1 MKNANTGRIGHLLRG
16 WNNRFFTLSSPRN
29 CWRGAFGELALS
41 LLSFRGSH
49 TGGNPES
56 RNKIKS
62 FSNKQT
68 GSQVHAW
75 DDNHNGND
83 RFPTTTLGND
93 IVMKKGGHPK
103 RAARRV
109 SESTARVVSSGFTLI
124 ELLVVVLI
132 IGILASVAVPQYTKA
147 VEKSRAAGVIQKVK
161 SLQNAVDM
169 YLLANDWPTVQFTNL
184 SGTSGRE
191 NLDISFKANATMKRS
206 GLVESS
212 YMVFNDYYFYVV
224 CERDVC
230 YIVAEDNK
238 AYKEQ
243 IVRASWYRYKNYT
256 RYQPMDTWNR
266 GTCKYKSDSSAGK
279 AICEYFKQNSL
290 LSNNN
295 WEISVKS

>member
-1 MKNANTGRIGHLLRG
+1 MSRLGRLLRG
-16 WNNRFFTLSSPRN
+16 WNKQFFSLSSPRN
-29 CWRGAFGELALS
+29 YRRGAFGELALS
-41 LLSFRGSH
+41 LLSFRGPHS
-49 TGGNPES
+49 GGNPES
-56 RNKIKS
+56 RNKTKS
-62 FSNKQT
+62 FSNRQT

-75 DDNHNGND
+75 DDNDNNGSRIKTLRD
-83 RFPTTTLGND
+83 DGLTTHSCTPN
-93 IVMKKGGHPK
+93 VFYT
-103 RAARRV
+103 
-109 SESTARVVSSGFTLI
+109 TARGFTLI

-147 VEKSRAAGVIQKVK
+147 VEKSRTAGVIQKVK
-161 SLQNAVDM
+161 SLQNSVDM

-206 GLVESS
+206 GLAVSS
-212 YMVFNDYYFYVV
+212 YMVFDDYYFYVV

-230 YIVAEDNK
+230 YIIAEDNK
-238 AYKEQ
+238 PYKEQ

-295 WEISVKS
+295 WEISAKS

>member
-1 MKNANTGRIGHLLRG
+1 MKGFMNTL
-16 WNNRFFTLSSPRN
+16 FLSSS
-29 CWRGAFGELALS
+29 WKVVVQDLS
-41 LLSFRGSH
+41 LLKKRKTTDIGTLRAGKPSSMTLNFINDSSKPYGMTSDW
-49 TGGNPES
+49 GG
-56 RNKIKS
+56 R
-62 FSNKQT
+62 
-68 GSQVHAW
+68 
-75 DDNHNGND
+75 
-83 RFPTTTLGND
+83 
-93 IVMKKGGHPK
+93 
-103 RAARRV
+103 
-109 SESTARVVSSGFTLI
+109 TASAGFTLI

-132 IGILASVAVPQYTKA
+132 IGILAAVAVPQYTKA

-206 GLVESS
+206 GLAVSS
-212 YMVFNDYYFYVV
+212 YMVFDDYYFYVV

-230 YIVAEDNK
+230 YIIAEDNK
-238 AYKEQ
+238 PYKEQ

-295 WEISVKS
+295 WEISAKS

>member
-1 MKNANTGRIGHLLRG
+1 MKNVCMSRLGRLLRG
-16 WNNRFFTLSSPRN
+16 WNKQFFSLSSPRN
-29 CWRGAFGELALS
+29 YRRGAFGELALS
-41 LLSFRGSH
+41 LLSFRGPHS
-49 TGGNPES
+49 GGNPES
-56 RNKIKS
+56 RNKTKS

-75 DDNHNGND
+75 DDNDNNGSRIKTLRD
-83 RFPTTTLGND
+83 DGLTTHSCTPN
-93 IVMKKGGHPK
+93 VFYT
-103 RAARRV
+103 
-109 SESTARVVSSGFTLI
+109 TARGFTLI

-169 YLLANDWPTVQFTNL
+169 YLLANDWPTVQFTHL
-184 SGTSGRE
+184 SSISGRE
-191 NLDISFKANATMKRS
+191 NLDISFKANSTMKRS
-206 GLVESS
+206 GLAESY
-212 YMVFNDYYFYVV
+212 YMVFDDYYFYVV

-238 AYKEQ
+238 PYKEQ

-295 WEISVKS
+295 WEISAKS

>member
-1 MKNANTGRIGHLLRG
+1 MKNVRMSRLGRLLRG
-16 WNNRFFTLSSPRN
+16 WNKQFFSLSSPRN
-29 CWRGAFGELALS
+29 CQRGAFGELALS
-41 LLSFRGSH
+41 LLSFRGPHS
-49 TGGNPES
+49 GGNPES
-56 RNKIKS
+56 RNKTKS

-75 DDNHNGND
+75 DDNDNNGSRIKTLRD
-83 RFPTTTLGND
+83 DGLTTHSCTPN
-93 IVMKKGGHPK
+93 VFYT
-103 RAARRV
+103 
-109 SESTARVVSSGFTLI
+109 TARGFTLI

-206 GLVESS
+206 DLAVSY
-212 YMVFNDYYFYVV
+212 YMVFDDYYFYVV

-230 YIVAEDNK
+230 YIIAEDNK
-238 AYKEQ
+238 PYKEQ

-295 WEISVKS
+295 WEISAKS

>member
-1 MKNANTGRIGHLLRG
+1 MKNVRMSRLGRLLRG
-16 WNNRFFTLSSPRN
+16 WNKQFFSLSSPRN
-29 CWRGAFGELALS
+29 CQRGAFGELALS
-41 LLSFRGSH
+41 LLSFRGPHS
-49 TGGNPES
+49 GGNPES
-56 RNKIKS
+56 RNKTKS

-75 DDNHNGND
+75 DDNDNNGSRIKTLRD
-83 RFPTTTLGND
+83 DGLTTHSCTPN
-93 IVMKKGGHPK
+93 VFYT
-103 RAARRV
+103 
-109 SESTARVVSSGFTLI
+109 TARGFTLI

-206 GLVESS
+206 GLAVSS
-212 YMVFNDYYFYVV
+212 YMVFDDYYFYVV

-230 YIVAEDNK
+230 YIIAEDNK
-238 AYKEQ
+238 PYKEQ

-295 WEISVKS
+295 WEISAKS

>member
-1 MKNANTGRIGHLLRG
+1 MKNVRMSRLGQLLRG
-16 WNNRFFTLSSPRN
+16 WNKQFFSLSSPRN
-29 CWRGAFGELALS
+29 YRRGAFGELALS
-41 LLSFRGSH
+41 LLSFRGPHS
-49 TGGNPES
+49 GGNPES
-56 RNKIKS
+56 RNKTKS

-75 DDNHNGND
+75 DDNDNNGSRIKTLRD
-83 RFPTTTLGND
+83 DGLTTHSCTPN
-93 IVMKKGGHPK
+93 VFYT
-103 RAARRV
+103 
-109 SESTARVVSSGFTLI
+109 TARGFTLI

-206 GLVESS
+206 GLAVSS
-212 YMVFNDYYFYVV
+212 YMVFDDYYFYVV

-230 YIVAEDNK
+230 YIIAEDNK
-238 AYKEQ
+238 PYKEQ

-295 WEISVKS
+295 WEISAKS

>member
-1 MKNANTGRIGHLLRG
+1 MKNVRMSRLGRLLRG
-16 WNNRFFTLSSPRN
+16 WNKQFFSLSSPRN
-29 CWRGAFGELALS
+29 YRRGAFGELALS
-41 LLSFRGSH
+41 LLSFRGPHS
-49 TGGNPES
+49 GGNPKS
-56 RNKIKS
+56 RNKTKS

-75 DDNHNGND
+75 DDNDNNGSRIKTLRD
-83 RFPTTTLGND
+83 DGLTTHSCTSN
-93 IVMKKGGHPK
+93 VFYT
-103 RAARRV
+103 
-109 SESTARVVSSGFTLI
+109 TARGFTLI

-206 GLVESS
+206 GLAVSS
-212 YMVFNDYYFYVV
+212 YMVFDDYYFYVV
-224 CERDVC
+224 CEHDVC
-230 YIVAEDNK
+230 YIIAEDNK
-238 AYKEQ
+238 PYKEE

-295 WEISVKS
+295 WEISAKS

>member
-1 MKNANTGRIGHLLRG
+1 MKNVRMSRLGRLLRG
-16 WNNRFFTLSSPRN
+16 WNKQFFSLSFPRN
-29 CWRGAFGELALS
+29 CQRGAFGELALS
-41 LLSFRGSH
+41 LLSFRGPHS
-49 TGGNPES
+49 GGNPES
-56 RNKIKS
+56 RNKTKS

-75 DDNHNGND
+75 DDNDNNGSRIKTLRD
-83 RFPTTTLGND
+83 DGLTTHSCTPN
-93 IVMKKGGHPK
+93 VFYT
-103 RAARRV
+103 
-109 SESTARVVSSGFTLI
+109 TARGFTLI

-206 GLVESS
+206 GLAVSS
-212 YMVFNDYYFYVV
+212 YMVFDDYYFYVV

-238 AYKEQ
+238 PYKEQ

-295 WEISVKS
+295 WEISAKS

>member
-1 MKNANTGRIGHLLRG
+1 MKNVCMSRLGRLLRG
-16 WNNRFFTLSSPRN
+16 WNKQFFSLSSPRN
-29 CWRGAFGELALS
+29 CRRGAFGELALS
-41 LLSFRGSH
+41 LLSFRGPHS
-49 TGGNPES
+49 GGNPES
-56 RNKIKS
+56 RNKTKS

-75 DDNHNGND
+75 DDNDNNGSRIKTLRD
-83 RFPTTTLGND
+83 DGLTTHSCTPN
-93 IVMKKGGHPK
+93 VFYT
-103 RAARRV
+103 
-109 SESTARVVSSGFTLI
+109 TARGFTLI

-132 IGILASVAVPQYTKA
+132 IGILASVAMPQYTKA

-169 YLLANDWPTVQFTNL
+169 YLLANDWPTVQFTHL
-184 SGTSGRE
+184 SSISGRE
-191 NLDISFKANATMKRS
+191 NLDISFKANSTMKRS
-206 GLVESS
+206 GLAESY
-212 YMVFNDYYFYVV
+212 YMVFDDYYFYVV

-238 AYKEQ
+238 PYKEQ

-279 AICEYFKQNSL
+279 AICEYFEQNSL

-295 WEISVKS
+295 WEISAKS

>member
-1 MKNANTGRIGHLLRG
+1 MKNVRMSRLGRLLRG
-16 WNNRFFTLSSPRN
+16 WNKQFFSLSSPRN
-29 CWRGAFGELALS
+29 YRRGAFGELALS
-41 LLSFRGSH
+41 LLSFRGPHS
-49 TGGNPES
+49 GGNPES

-75 DDNHNGND
+75 DDNDNNGSRIKTLRND
-83 RFPTTTLGND
+83 GLTTHSCTPN
-93 IVMKKGGHPK
+93 VFYT
-103 RAARRV
+103 
-109 SESTARVVSSGFTLI
+109 TARGFTLI

-206 GLVESS
+206 DLAVSS
-212 YMVFNDYYFYVV
+212 YMVFDDYYFYVV

-230 YIVAEDNK
+230 YIIAEDNK
-238 AYKEQ
+238 PYKEQ

-295 WEISVKS
+295 WEISAMSR

>member
-1 MKNANTGRIGHLLRG
+1 MKNVRMSRLGRLLRG
-16 WNNRFFTLSSPRN
+16 WNKQFFSLSSPRN
-29 CWRGAFGELALS
+29 YRRGAFGELALS
-41 LLSFRGSH
+41 LLSFWGPHS
-49 TGGNPES
+49 GGNPES
-56 RNKIKS
+56 RNKTKS

-75 DDNHNGND
+75 DDNDNNGSRIKTLRD
-83 RFPTTTLGND
+83 DGLTTHSCTPN
-93 IVMKKGGHPK
+93 VFYT
-103 RAARRV
+103 
-109 SESTARVVSSGFTLI
+109 TARGFTLI

-206 GLVESS
+206 GLAVSS
-212 YMVFNDYYFYVV
+212 YMVFDDYYFYVV

-230 YIVAEDNK
+230 YIIAEDNK
-238 AYKEQ
+238 PYKEQ

-295 WEISVKS
+295 WEISAKS

>member
-1 MKNANTGRIGHLLRG
+1 MKNVRMSRLGRLLRG
-16 WNNRFFTLSSPRN
+16 WNKQFFSLSSPRN
-29 CWRGAFGELALS
+29 YRRGAFGELALS
-41 LLSFRGSH
+41 LLSFRGPHS
-49 TGGNPES
+49 GGNPES
-56 RNKIKS
+56 RNKTKS

-75 DDNHNGND
+75 DDNDNNGSRIKTLRND
-83 RFPTTTLGND
+83 GLTTHSCTPN
-93 IVMKKGGHPK
+93 VFYT
-103 RAARRV
+103 
-109 SESTARVVSSGFTLI
+109 TARGFTLI

-184 SGTSGRE
+184 SGISGRE

-206 GLVESS
+206 GLSVSS
-212 YMVFNDYYFYVV
+212 YMVFDDYYFYVV

-230 YIVAEDNK
+230 YIIAEDNK
-238 AYKEQ
+238 PYKEQ
-243 IVRASWYRYKNYT
+243 MVRASWYRYKN
-256 RYQPMDTWNR
+256 RSKYQPMDTWNL
-266 GTCKYKSDSSAGK
+266 GTYIYKSDSSAGK

-295 WEISVKS
+295 WEISAKS

>member
-1 MKNANTGRIGHLLRG
+1 MKNVRMSRLGRLLRG
-16 WNNRFFTLSSPRN
+16 WNKQFFSLSFPRN
-29 CWRGAFGELALS
+29 YRRGAFGELALS
-41 LLSFRGSH
+41 LLSFRGPHS
-49 TGGNPES
+49 GGNPES
-56 RNKIKS
+56 RNKTKS

-68 GSQVHAW
+68 GFQVHAW
-75 DDNHNGND
+75 DDNDNNGSRIKTLRD
-83 RFPTTTLGND
+83 YGLTTHSCTPN
-93 IVMKKGGHPK
+93 VFYT
-103 RAARRV
+103 
-109 SESTARVVSSGFTLI
+109 TARGFTLI

-206 GLVESS
+206 GLAVSS
-212 YMVFNDYYFYVV
+212 YMVFDDYYFYVV

-230 YIVAEDNK
+230 YIIAEDNK
-238 AYKEQ
+238 PYKEQ

-295 WEISVKS
+295 WEISAKS

>member
-1 MKNANTGRIGHLLRG
+1 MKNVCMSRLGRLLRG
-16 WNNRFFTLSSPRN
+16 WNKQFFSLSSPRN
-29 CWRGAFGELALS
+29 CRRGAFGELALS
-41 LLSFRGSH
+41 LLSFRGPHS
-49 TGGNPES
+49 GGNPES
-56 RNKIKS
+56 RNKTKS

-75 DDNHNGND
+75 DDNDNNGSRIKTLRD
-83 RFPTTTLGND
+83 DGLTTHSCTPN
-93 IVMKKGGHPK
+93 VFYT
-103 RAARRV
+103 
-109 SESTARVVSSGFTLI
+109 TARGFTLI

-169 YLLANDWPTVQFTNL
+169 YLLANDWPTVQFTHL
-184 SGTSGRE
+184 SSISGRE
-191 NLDISFKANATMKRS
+191 NLDISFKANSTMKRS
-206 GLVESS
+206 GLAESY
-212 YMVFNDYYFYVV
+212 YMVFDDYYFYVV

-238 AYKEQ
+238 PYKEQ

-295 WEISVKS
+295 WEISAKS

>member
-1 MKNANTGRIGHLLRG
+1 MKNVRMSRLGRLLRG
-16 WNNRFFTLSSPRN
+16 WNKQFFSLSSPRN
-29 CWRGAFGELALS
+29 CQRGAFGELALS
-41 LLSFRGSH
+41 LLSFRGPHS
-49 TGGNPES
+49 GGNPES
-56 RNKIKS
+56 RNKTKS

-75 DDNHNGND
+75 DDNDNNGSRIKTLRD
-83 RFPTTTLGND
+83 DGLTTHSCTSN
-93 IVMKKGGHPK
+93 VFYT
-103 RAARRV
+103 
-109 SESTARVVSSGFTLI
+109 TACGFTLI

-206 GLVESS
+206 GLAVSS
-212 YMVFNDYYFYVV
+212 YMVFDDYYFYVV
-224 CERDVC
+224 CEHDVC
-230 YIVAEDNK
+230 YIIAEDNK
-238 AYKEQ
+238 PYKEE

-295 WEISVKS
+295 WEISAKS

>member
-1 MKNANTGRIGHLLRG
+1 MKNVRMSRLGRLLRG
-16 WNNRFFTLSSPRN
+16 WNKQFFSLSSPRN
-29 CWRGAFGELALS
+29 YRRGAFGELALS
-41 LLSFRGSH
+41 LLSFRGPHS
-49 TGGNPES
+49 GGNPES
-56 RNKIKS
+56 RNKTKS
-62 FSNKQT
+62 FSNRQT

-75 DDNHNGND
+75 DDNDNNGSRIKTLRD
-83 RFPTTTLGND
+83 DGLTTHSCTPN
-93 IVMKKGGHPK
+93 IFYT
-103 RAARRV
+103 
-109 SESTARVVSSGFTLI
+109 TARGFTLI

-147 VEKSRAAGVIQKVK
+147 VEKSRTAGVIQKVK
-161 SLQNAVDM
+161 SLQNSVDM

-206 GLVESS
+206 GLAVSS
-212 YMVFNDYYFYVV
+212 YMVFDDYYFYVV

-230 YIVAEDNK
+230 YIIAEDNK
-238 AYKEQ
+238 PYKEQ

-295 WEISVKS
+295 WEISAKS

>member
-1 MKNANTGRIGHLLRG
+1 MKNVRMSRLGRLLRG
-16 WNNRFFTLSSPRN
+16 WNKQFFSLSSPRN
-29 CWRGAFGELALS
+29 CRRGAFGELALS
-41 LLSFRGSH
+41 LLSFRGPHS
-49 TGGNPES
+49 GGNPES
-56 RNKIKS
+56 RNKTKS

-75 DDNHNGND
+75 DDNDNNGSRIKTLRD
-83 RFPTTTLGND
+83 DGLTTHSCTPN
-93 IVMKKGGHPK
+93 VFYT
-103 RAARRV
+103 
-109 SESTARVVSSGFTLI
+109 TARGFTLI

-169 YLLANDWPTVQFTNL
+169 YLLANDWPTVQFTHL
-184 SGTSGRE
+184 SSISGRE
-191 NLDISFKANATMKRS
+191 NLDISFKANSTMKRS
-206 GLVESS
+206 GLAESY
-212 YMVFNDYYFYVV
+212 YMVFDDYYFYVV

-230 YIVAEDNK
+230 YIIAEDNK
-238 AYKEQ
+238 PYKEQ

-295 WEISVKS
+295 WEISAKS

>member
-1 MKNANTGRIGHLLRG
+1 MKNVCMSRLGRLLRG
-16 WNNRFFTLSSPRN
+16 WNKQFFSLSSPRN
-29 CWRGAFGELALS
+29 CRRGAFGELALS
-41 LLSFRGSH
+41 LLSFRGPHS
-49 TGGNPES
+49 GGNPES
-56 RNKIKS
+56 RNKTKS

-75 DDNHNGND
+75 DDNDNNGSRIKTLRD
-83 RFPTTTLGND
+83 DGLTTHFCTPN
-93 IVMKKGGHPK
+93 VFYT
-103 RAARRV
+103 
-109 SESTARVVSSGFTLI
+109 TARGFTLI

-147 VEKSRAAGVIQKVK
+147 VEKSRTAGVIQKVK

-206 GLVESS
+206 GLAVSS
-212 YMVFNDYYFYVV
+212 YMVFDDYYFYVV

-230 YIVAEDNK
+230 YIIAEDNK
-238 AYKEQ
+238 PYKEQ

-295 WEISVKS
+295 WEISAKS

>member
-1 MKNANTGRIGHLLRG
+1 MKNVRMSRLGRLLRG
-16 WNNRFFTLSSPRN
+16 WNKQFFSLSFPRN
-29 CWRGAFGELALS
+29 CQRGAFGELALS
-41 LLSFRGSH
+41 LLSFRGPHS
-49 TGGNPES
+49 GGNPES
-56 RNKIKS
+56 RNKTKS

-75 DDNHNGND
+75 DDNDNNGSRIKTLRD
-83 RFPTTTLGND
+83 DGLTTHSCTPN
-93 IVMKKGGHPK
+93 VFYT
-103 RAARRV
+103 
-109 SESTARVVSSGFTLI
+109 TARGFTLI

-206 GLVESS
+206 GLAVSS
-212 YMVFNDYYFYVV
+212 YMVFDDYYFYVV

-230 YIVAEDNK
+230 YIIAEDNK
-238 AYKEQ
+238 PYKEQ
-243 IVRASWYRYKNYT
+243 IVCASWYRYKNYT

-295 WEISVKS
+295 WEISAKS

>member
-1 MKNANTGRIGHLLRG
+1 MKNVRMSRLARLLRG
-16 WNNRFFTLSSPRN
+16 WNKQFFSLSSPRN
-29 CWRGAFGELALS
+29 CQRGAFGELALS
-41 LLSFRGSH
+41 LLSFRGPHS
-49 TGGNPES
+49 GGNPES
-56 RNKIKS
+56 RNKTKS

-75 DDNHNGND
+75 DDNDNNGSRIKTLRD
-83 RFPTTTLGND
+83 DGLTTHSCTPN
-93 IVMKKGGHPK
+93 VFYT
-103 RAARRV
+103 
-109 SESTARVVSSGFTLI
+109 TARGFTLI

-206 GLVESS
+206 DLAVSY
-212 YMVFNDYYFYVV
+212 YMVFDDYYFYVV

-230 YIVAEDNK
+230 YIIAEDNK
-238 AYKEQ
+238 PYKEQ

-295 WEISVKS
+295 WEISAKS

>member
-1 MKNANTGRIGHLLRG
+1 MKNVRMSRLGRLLRG
-16 WNNRFFTLSSPRN
+16 WNKQFFSLSFPRN
-29 CWRGAFGELALS
+29 YRRGAFGELALS
-41 LLSFRGSH
+41 LLSFRGPHS
-49 TGGNPES
+49 GGNPES
-56 RNKIKS
+56 RNKTKS

-75 DDNHNGND
+75 DDNDNNGSRIKTLRD
-83 RFPTTTLGND
+83 DGLTTHSCTPN
-93 IVMKKGGHPK
+93 VFYT
-103 RAARRV
+103 
-109 SESTARVVSSGFTLI
+109 TARGFTLI

-206 GLVESS
+206 GLAVSS
-212 YMVFNDYYFYVV
+212 YMVFDDYYFYVV

-230 YIVAEDNK
+230 YIIAEDNK
-238 AYKEQ
+238 PYKEQ

-295 WEISVKS
+295 WEISAKS

>member
-1 MKNANTGRIGHLLRG
+1 MKNVCMSRLGRLLRG
-16 WNNRFFTLSSPRN
+16 WNKQFFSLSSPRN
-29 CWRGAFGELALS
+29 CRRGAFGELALS
-41 LLSFRGSH
+41 LLSFRGPHS
-49 TGGNPES
+49 GGNPES
-56 RNKIKS
+56 RNKTKS

-75 DDNHNGND
+75 DDNDNNGSRIKTLRD
-83 RFPTTTLGND
+83 DGLTTHSCTPN
-93 IVMKKGGHPK
+93 VFYT
-103 RAARRV
+103 
-109 SESTARVVSSGFTLI
+109 TARGFTLI

-132 IGILASVAVPQYTKA
+132 IGILASVAMPQYTKA

-169 YLLANDWPTVQFTNL
+169 YLLANDWPTVQFTHL
-184 SGTSGRE
+184 SSISGRE
-191 NLDISFKANATMKRS
+191 NLDISFKANSTMKRS
-206 GLVESS
+206 GLAESY
-212 YMVFNDYYFYVV
+212 YMVFDDYYFYVV

-238 AYKEQ
+238 PYKEQ

-295 WEISVKS
+295 WEISAKS

>member
-1 MKNANTGRIGHLLRG
+1 MKNVRMSRLGRLLRG
-16 WNNRFFTLSSPRN
+16 WNKQFFSLSSPRN
-29 CWRGAFGELALS
+29 YRRGAFGELALS
-41 LLSFRGSH
+41 LLSFRGPHS
-49 TGGNPES
+49 GGNPES
-56 RNKIKS
+56 RNKTKS

-75 DDNHNGND
+75 DDNDNNGSRIKTLRD
-83 RFPTTTLGND
+83 DGLTTHSCTPN
-93 IVMKKGGHPK
+93 VFYT
-103 RAARRV
+103 
-109 SESTARVVSSGFTLI
+109 TARGFTLI

-132 IGILASVAVPQYTKA
+132 IGILASVAMPQYTKA

-169 YLLANDWPTVQFTNL
+169 YLLANDWPTVQFTHL
-184 SGTSGRE
+184 SSISGRE
-191 NLDISFKANATMKRS
+191 NLDISFKANSTMKRS
-206 GLVESS
+206 GLAESY
-212 YMVFNDYYFYVV
+212 YMVFDDYYFYVV

-238 AYKEQ
+238 PYKEQ

-295 WEISVKS
+295 WEISAKS

>member
-1 MKNANTGRIGHLLRG
+1 MSRLGRLLRG
-16 WNNRFFTLSSPRN
+16 WNKQFFSLSSPRN
-29 CWRGAFGELALS
+29 YRRGAFGELALS
-41 LLSFRGSH
+41 LLSFRGPHS
-49 TGGNPES
+49 GGNPES
-56 RNKIKS
+56 RNKTKS

-75 DDNHNGND
+75 DDNDNNGSRIKTLRD
-83 RFPTTTLGND
+83 DGLTTHSCTPN
-93 IVMKKGGHPK
+93 VFYT
-103 RAARRV
+103 
-109 SESTARVVSSGFTLI
+109 TARGFTLI

-206 GLVESS
+206 GLAVSS
-212 YMVFNDYYFYVV
+212 YMVFDDYYFYVV

-230 YIVAEDNK
+230 YIIAEDNK
-238 AYKEQ
+238 PYKEQ

-295 WEISVKS
+295 WEISAKS

>member
-1 MKNANTGRIGHLLRG
+1 MKNVRMSRLGRLLRG
-16 WNNRFFTLSSPRN
+16 WNKQFFSLSSPRN
-29 CWRGAFGELALS
+29 YRRGAFGELALS
-41 LLSFRGSH
+41 LLSFRGPHS
-49 TGGNPES
+49 GGNPES
-56 RNKIKS
+56 RNKTKS

-75 DDNHNGND
+75 DDNDNNGSRIKTLRD
-83 RFPTTTLGND
+83 DGLTTHSCTPN
-93 IVMKKGGHPK
+93 VFYT
-103 RAARRV
+103 
-109 SESTARVVSSGFTLI
+109 TARGFTLI

-206 GLVESS
+206 GLAVSS
-212 YMVFNDYYFYVV
+212 YMVFDDYYFYVV

-230 YIVAEDNK
+230 YIIAEDNK
-238 AYKEQ
+238 PYKEQ

-295 WEISVKS
+295 WEISAKS

>member
-1 MKNANTGRIGHLLRG
+1 MKNVRMSRLGRLLRG
-16 WNNRFFTLSSPRN
+16 WNKQFFSLSFPRN
-29 CWRGAFGELALS
+29 CQRGAFGELALS
-41 LLSFRGSH
+41 LLSFWGPHS
-49 TGGNPES
+49 GGNPES
-56 RNKIKS
+56 RNKTKS

-75 DDNHNGND
+75 DDNDNNGSRIKTLRD
-83 RFPTTTLGND
+83 DGLTTHSCTPN
-93 IVMKKGGHPK
+93 VFYT
-103 RAARRV
+103 
-109 SESTARVVSSGFTLI
+109 TARGFTLI

-132 IGILASVAVPQYTKA
+132 IGILASVAMPQYTKA

-169 YLLANDWPTVQFTNL
+169 YLLANDWPTVQFTHL
-184 SGTSGRE
+184 SSISGRE
-191 NLDISFKANATMKRS
+191 NLDISFKANSTMKRS
-206 GLVESS
+206 GLAESY
-212 YMVFNDYYFYVV
+212 YMVFDDYYFYVV

-238 AYKEQ
+238 PYKEQ

-295 WEISVKS
+295 WEISAKS

>member
-1 MKNANTGRIGHLLRG
+1 MKNVCMSRLGRLLRG
-16 WNNRFFTLSSPRN
+16 WNKQFFSLSSPRN
-29 CWRGAFGELALS
+29 YRRGAFGELALS
-41 LLSFRGSH
+41 LLSFRGPHS
-49 TGGNPES
+49 GGNPES
-56 RNKIKS
+56 RNKTKS

-75 DDNHNGND
+75 DDNDNNGSRIKTLRD
-83 RFPTTTLGND
+83 DGLTTHSCTPN
-93 IVMKKGGHPK
+93 VFYT
-103 RAARRV
+103 
-109 SESTARVVSSGFTLI
+109 TARGFTLI

-132 IGILASVAVPQYTKA
+132 IGILASVAMPQYTKA

-169 YLLANDWPTVQFTNL
+169 YLLANDWPTVQFTHL
-184 SGTSGRE
+184 SSISGRE
-191 NLDISFKANATMKRS
+191 NLDISFKANSTMKRS
-206 GLVESS
+206 GLAESY
-212 YMVFNDYYFYVV
+212 YMVFDDYYFYVV

-238 AYKEQ
+238 PYKEQ

-295 WEISVKS
+295 WEISAKS

>member
-1 MKNANTGRIGHLLRG
+1 MSRLGRLLRG
-16 WNNRFFTLSSPRN
+16 WNKQFFSLSFPRN
-29 CWRGAFGELALS
+29 CQRGAFGELALS
-41 LLSFRGSH
+41 LLSFRGPHS
-49 TGGNPES
+49 GGNPES
-56 RNKIKS
+56 RNKTKS

-75 DDNHNGND
+75 DDNDNNGSRIKTLRD
-83 RFPTTTLGND
+83 DGLTTHSCTPN
-93 IVMKKGGHPK
+93 VFYT
-103 RAARRV
+103 
-109 SESTARVVSSGFTLI
+109 TARGFTLI

-206 GLVESS
+206 GLAVSS
-212 YMVFNDYYFYVV
+212 YMVFDDYYFYVV

-230 YIVAEDNK
+230 YIIAEDNK
-238 AYKEQ
+238 PYKEQ

-295 WEISVKS
+295 WEISAKS

>member
-1 MKNANTGRIGHLLRG
+1 MKNVRMSRLGRLLRG
-16 WNNRFFTLSSPRN
+16 WNKQFFSLSSPRN
-29 CWRGAFGELALS
+29 CQRGAFGELALS
-41 LLSFRGSH
+41 LLSFRGPHS
-49 TGGNPES
+49 GGNPES
-56 RNKIKS
+56 RNKTKS

-75 DDNHNGND
+75 DDNDNNGSRIKTLRD
-83 RFPTTTLGND
+83 YGLTTHSCTPN
-93 IVMKKGGHPK
+93 VFYT
-103 RAARRV
+103 
-109 SESTARVVSSGFTLI
+109 TARGFTLI

-206 GLVESS
+206 GLAVSS
-212 YMVFNDYYFYVV
+212 YMVFDDYYFYVV

-230 YIVAEDNK
+230 YIIAEDNK
-238 AYKEQ
+238 PYKEQ

-295 WEISVKS
+295 WEISAKS

>member
-1 MKNANTGRIGHLLRG
+1 MKNVCMSRLGRLLRG
-16 WNNRFFTLSSPRN
+16 WNKQFFSLSSPRN
-29 CWRGAFGELALS
+29 CRRGAFGELALS
-41 LLSFRGSH
+41 LLSFRGPHS
-49 TGGNPES
+49 GGNPES
-56 RNKIKS
+56 RNKTKS

-75 DDNHNGND
+75 DDNDNNGSRIKTLRD
-83 RFPTTTLGND
+83 DGLTTHFCTPN
-93 IVMKKGGHPK
+93 VFYT
-103 RAARRV
+103 
-109 SESTARVVSSGFTLI
+109 TARGFTLI

-132 IGILASVAVPQYTKA
+132 IGILASVAMPQYTKA

-169 YLLANDWPTVQFTNL
+169 YLLANDWPTVQFTHL
-184 SGTSGRE
+184 SSISGRE
-191 NLDISFKANATMKRS
+191 NLDISFKANSTMKRS
-206 GLVESS
+206 GLAESY
-212 YMVFNDYYFYVV
+212 YMVFDDYYFYVV

-238 AYKEQ
+238 PYKEQ

-295 WEISVKS
+295 WEISAKS

>member
-1 MKNANTGRIGHLLRG
+1 MKNVRMSRLGRLLRG
-16 WNNRFFTLSSPRN
+16 WNKQFFSLSSPRN
-29 CWRGAFGELALS
+29 YRRGAFGELALS
-41 LLSFRGSH
+41 LLSFRGPHS
-49 TGGNPES
+49 GGNPES
-56 RNKIKS
+56 RNKTKS

-75 DDNHNGND
+75 DDNDNTGSRIKTLRD
-83 RFPTTTLGND
+83 DGLTTHSCTPN
-93 IVMKKGGHPK
+93 VFYT
-103 RAARRV
+103 
-109 SESTARVVSSGFTLI
+109 TARGFTLI

-206 GLVESS
+206 GLAVSS
-212 YMVFNDYYFYVV
+212 YMVFDDYYFYVV

-230 YIVAEDNK
+230 YIIAEDNK
-238 AYKEQ
+238 PYKEQ

-295 WEISVKS
+295 WEISAKS

>member
-1 MKNANTGRIGHLLRG
+1 MKNVCMSRLGRLLRG
-16 WNNRFFTLSSPRN
+16 WNKQFFSLSSPRN
-29 CWRGAFGELALS
+29 CRRGAFGELALS
-41 LLSFRGSH
+41 LLSFRGPHS
-49 TGGNPES
+49 GGNPES
-56 RNKIKS
+56 RNKTKS

-75 DDNHNGND
+75 DDNDNNGSRIKTLRD
-83 RFPTTTLGND
+83 DGLTTHSCTPN
-93 IVMKKGGHPK
+93 VFYT
-103 RAARRV
+103 
-109 SESTARVVSSGFTLI
+109 TARGFTLI

-132 IGILASVAVPQYTKA
+132 IGILASVAMPQYTKA

-169 YLLANDWPTVQFTNL
+169 YLLANDWPTVQFTHL
-184 SGTSGRE
+184 SSISGRE
-191 NLDISFKANATMKRS
+191 NLDISFKANSTMKRS
-206 GLVESS
+206 GLAESY
-212 YMVFNDYYFYVV
+212 YMVFDDYYFYVV

-238 AYKEQ
+238 PYKEQ
-243 IVRASWYRYKNYT
+243 IVHASWYRYKNYT

-295 WEISVKS
+295 WEISAKS